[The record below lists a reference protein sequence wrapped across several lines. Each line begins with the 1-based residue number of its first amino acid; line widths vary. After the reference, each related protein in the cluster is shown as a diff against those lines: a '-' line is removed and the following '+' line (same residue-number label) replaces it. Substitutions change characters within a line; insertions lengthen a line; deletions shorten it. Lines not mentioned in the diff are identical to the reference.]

1 MDTALNEEGAQ
12 QSSMGRLRLV
22 TVSLALLSI
31 LYAMVTVKVR
41 EGHSELITQFGEPV
55 RVIEQPGLYLKL
67 PWPIQAST
75 AIDRRRRLFETKQT
89 EMLTKDKRNVVLLS
103 FVLWS
108 VEKPLAFYQAVGS
121 MESAE
126 EKLNGLVTNA
136 QIGVLGGYELRALAS
151 TDPSTLQ
158 VDAIEQALLAKTK
171 AAAREQY
178 GITLHQIGFS
188 RLSLPKQNIRAVFTQ
203 MRAERK
209 QYAAEYQAKGEAAA
223 AKIRA
228 QTDLEVATLRAKTT
242 EEVAQITGAAEA
254 DAARI
259 YAEAHRQDPELYKFI
274 RSMDTLEEVIGARSS
289 LILRTDSAPFE
300 LLIKPEER

>member
-1 MDTALNEEGAQ
+1 MDTAVNEGGAQ
-12 QSSMGRLRLV
+12 QSSLGRLRLV

-55 RVIEQPGLYLKL
+55 RVIEHPGLYMKL

-75 AIDRRRRLFETKQT
+75 SIDRRRRLFETKQT

-108 VEKPLAFYQAVGS
+108 VEEPLAFYQAVGT

-136 QIGVLGGYELRALAS
+136 QIGVLEDMSSERAS

-158 VDAIEQALLAKTK
+158 VDTIEQALLTKTK
-171 AAAREQY
+171 P
-178 GITLHQIGFS
+178 
-188 RLSLPKQNIRAVFTQ
+188 LPVN
-203 MRAERK
+203 
-209 QYAAEYQAKGEAAA
+209 
-223 AKIRA
+223 
-228 QTDLEVATLRAKTT
+228 
-242 EEVAQITGAAEA
+242 
-254 DAARI
+254 
-259 YAEAHRQDPELYKFI
+259 
-274 RSMDTLEEVIGARSS
+274 SMG
-289 LILRTDSAPFE
+289 
-300 LLIKPEER
+300 